1 MAAQAHAQVLPRG
14 TANPILSVAVRHRI
28 LIMLIVLA
36 VIAAVVAL
44 SVYGF
49 DYYRLPPVLRARS
62 PKHAVLRSS
71 GWAGIRTGILGA
83 LGFAVLYL
91 YAFRKKWA
99 RLGRIGR
106 TKNWLDYHVIAGVSV
121 PILVTFHSGF
131 RFGGLVGVAY
141 WIMIAVV
148 ISGFVGRYLYAQVPR
163 SLSAA
168 EFTLT
173 EIETM
178 KAEIAAQLAGQR
190 VFPLEHL
197 ERLSRVPDRA
207 EVKVMPLARAAILMV
222 GLDLARPLRVAAL
235 RREVLSGWQR
245 VFSLGGLLAS
255 RNPDL
260 ERVVE
265 LARRQAWLMVKI
277 AFLDRA
283 HEILHL
289 WHVVHR
295 PFSYSL
301 AVLVGLHVVV
311 VVLLGYF

>member
-1 MAAQAHAQVLPRG
+1 MSAQAPAQVLPR
-14 TANPILSVAVRHRI
+14 ASADVSFSVAARHRI
-28 LIMLIVLA
+28 LIVLIVVA
-36 VIAAVVAL
+36 VIAAVATL

-49 DYYRLPPVLRARS
+49 DYYRLPPVLRTRS
-62 PKHAVLRSS
+62 PKHAMLRSS
-71 GWAGIRTGILGA
+71 GWAGIRTGVLGA

-99 RLGRIGR
+99 RLGRIGK

-121 PILVTFHSGF
+121 PILVTYHSGF

-190 VFPLEHL
+190 VFPPEHL
-197 ERLSRVPDRA
+197 ERLLRVPDRA
-207 EVKVMPLARAAILMV
+207 EVRAMPLARAAILMV
-222 GLDLARPLRVAAL
+222 GLDLVRPFQVAAL
-235 RREVLSGWQR
+235 RREALSGWQR
-245 VFSLGGLLAS
+245 AVFLGGLLAS

-283 HEILHL
+283 REIFHL

-301 AVLVGLHVVV
+301 AVLVALH
-311 VVLLGYF
+311 F